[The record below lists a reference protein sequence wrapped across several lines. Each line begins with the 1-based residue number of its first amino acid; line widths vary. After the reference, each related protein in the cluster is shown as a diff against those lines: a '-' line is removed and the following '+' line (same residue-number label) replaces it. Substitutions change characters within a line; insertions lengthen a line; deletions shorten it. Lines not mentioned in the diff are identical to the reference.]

1 MSRPLAEIGQPLAGL
16 ARSAT
21 GMKLRRTSVLFSVL
35 LGLASVLPSGGVLAQ
50 TITAPRAPGGN
61 FDWQARFS
69 TAGSADI
76 AEGSRPLGEMRHTH
90 FAFEGA
96 TTLALSRDAAAIVG
110 LGWRRFDFSGSV
122 ADVPDSLSSLALKL
136 GYARTFSPQWSLRA
150 EIDPGI
156 YSDFEDVGSDDVSAP
171 FGLRVMYA
179 ASRELQWAFAV
190 FVDPRSSV
198 PVIGGVGARWQF
210 APQWTLL
217 AFLPEPRV
225 EYAASERLRLHAGAS
240 LRGGT
245 FRVAGDFGRRR
256 GRAMLD
262 DQEIDFR
269 EITVGAGARWEL
281 SRTLSAGVTLGWML
295 DRRFEYEGR
304 DLLLN
309 GDGAPALSF
318 HVSGSF

>member
-1 MSRPLAEIGQPLAGL
+1 MNSRRLPVPL
-16 ARSAT
+16 
-21 GMKLRRTSVLFSVL
+21 LFA
-35 LGLASVLPSGGVLAQ
+35 LGLSIGVPSPEVQAQ
-50 TITAPRAPGGN
+50 TITSPRAPGGS

-69 TAGSADI
+69 SAGSAEI

-96 TTLALSRDAAAIVG
+96 TTLALDRDSAAIVG

-150 EIDPGI
+150 EIDPGL
-156 YSDFEDVGSDDVSAP
+156 YSDFEDVGSEDVSAP

-225 EYAASERLRLHAGAS
+225 EYAVSDRLRLYAGAS
-240 LRGGT
+240 MRGGT
-245 FRVAGDFGRRR
+245 FRVAEDFGRRR
-256 GRAMLD
+256 GRPALD
-262 DQEIDFR
+262 GQEVDFR
-269 EITVGAGARWEL
+269 EISVGAGARWQL
-281 SRTLSAGVTLGWML
+281 SRTLSAGAAVGWML
-295 DRRFEYEGR
+295 DRRFEYEDR

-309 GDGAPALSF
+309 GEGAPMLSL
-318 HVSGSF
+318 HLSGSF